1 MHERVEKPGPRQTLG
16 SAAECRRRRP
26 GRSRRAWRRAPSGFG
41 LSDSYQ
47 YWERQRSRK
56 NFKFGQF
63 GANFMLEG
71 LADDEQ
77 HRMISNVMSK
87 LTPGLRRAL
96 ELREFDERSIKE
108 TARMM
113 GISIELVKSRVFR
126 GRREL
131 CWLLDRPKPGPMY
144 GYIGSTAP
152 KSRA

>member
-1 MHERVEKPGPRQTLG
+1 MGRQEMGRLLSVNAGLPREISWRGETVRTSAGKNPVQDRRLVRRLNVDGDGQGDLAGHGGEHRAVLVCQIPTSTGNVNGPV
-16 SAAECRRRRP
+16 
-26 GRSRRAWRRAPSGFG
+26 
-41 LSDSYQ
+41 
-47 YWERQRSRK
+47 K
-56 NFKFGQF
+56 NIKFGQF

-77 HRMISNVMSK
+77 HRMISNAMSK

-126 GRREL
+126 GRR
-131 CWLLDRPKPGPMY
+131 
-144 GYIGSTAP
+144 
-152 KSRA
+152 